1 MKNSKNIIPWSIQK
15 NIRLP
20 NVEKTLGSYFW
31 IKKKKYL
38 DFCSQLVNMNLG
50 FQNPDIIKAIIKQT
64 KKISFIGP
72 KFENENREKLADL
85 LTDLY
90 PGNMKKVF
98 FSDSGAR
105 ANEIAC
111 TIAKQY
117 SKKKKILAREITSY
131 HGATHYTASLSG
143 DARRRMIN
151 ASSPNVIFFSD
162 PIINSCPTGKSY
174 PNCKISK
181 PFEIEKI
188 LKKDKSIAAIILEP
202 ITGSAGRI
210 IPPKGYYES
219 LRKICDKYDVLL
231 IFDEIMTGFGRTGK
245 WFGANH
251 WAAKPDI
258 VTLAKGI
265 TGGMMPLGATLISNK
280 ISKFYEN
287 EYFPTGLTNYAHPIS
302 CAAAIASIKTYKKRN
317 LIKKSEKLGFFIDKK
332 FLKMKKKFK
341 CIGDV
346 RGKGLFYA
354 IEFVKNEKKDR
365 LVKWTYKNY
374 FKESLPMKNLFK
386 FLWKNGLFCYGRYN
400 MLYICPPL
408 IVSKN
413 ELERGLNLIEKGISI
428 NIENKFF

>member
-15 NIRLP
+15 NTRLP
-20 NVEKTLGSYFW
+20 KVHKSLGSYFW
-31 IKKKKYL
+31 VKKKKYL

-50 FQNPDIIKAIIKQT
+50 FQNPNIIKAIIKQT
-64 KKISFIGP
+64 KKLCFIGP

-85 LTDLY
+85 LTNLY
-90 PGNMKKVF
+90 PGGMKKVF

-111 TIAKQY
+111 IIAKQY

-143 DARRRMIN
+143 DARRKMIK
-151 ASSPNVIFFSD
+151 ASSTNIIFFSD

-174 PNCKISK
+174 PNCKILK
-181 PFEIEKI
+181 PIEIEKI
-188 LKKDKSIAAIILEP
+188 FKKNKSIAAIILEP

-219 LRKICDKYDVLL
+219 LRKICDKYDVLI
-231 IFDEIMTGFGRTGK
+231 IFDEVMTGFGRTGK

-251 WAAKPDI
+251 WTAKPDI

-265 TGGMMPLGATLISNK
+265 TGGTMPLGATLISDK

-302 CAAAIASIKTYKKRN
+302 CAAAIESIKIYKKRN
-317 LIKKSEKLGFFIDKK
+317 LIKKSEKLGFLIDKK
-332 FLKMKKKFK
+332 LLKMKKKFK

-354 IEFVKNEKKDR
+354 IEFIKNEKKDR
-365 LVKWTYKNY
+365 LVEWTYKNY
-374 FKESLPMKNLFK
+374 FKESLLMKNLFM
-386 FLWKNGLFCYGRYN
+386 FLWENGLFCYGRYN

-408 IVSKN
+408 VISKR
-413 ELERGLNLIEKGISI
+413 ELEKGLNIIEKGISI
-428 NIENKFF
+428 NLENKLF

>member
-1 MKNSKNIIPWSIQK
+1 MKISKNIIPWSVQK
-15 NIRLP
+15 NIRLKK
-20 NVEKTLGSYFW
+20 VDKTLGSYFW

-38 DFCSQLVNMNLG
+38 DFCSQLVNLNLG
-50 FQNPDIIKAIIKQT
+50 FQNPNVIKAIIKQT

-111 TIAKQY
+111 IIAKQY
-117 SKKKKILAREITSY
+117 TKKKKILARKTTSY
-131 HGATHYTASLSG
+131 HGATNYSASFSG
-143 DARRRMIN
+143 DARRQMIN
-151 ASSPNVIFFSD
+151 ASNSNVVFFSD
-162 PIINSCPTGKSY
+162 PIIESCPTGKNY

-181 PFEIEKI
+181 PEEIEKI

-219 LRKICDKYDVLL
+219 LRKICDKHNVLI

-251 WAAKPDI
+251 WAAKPDL

-265 TGGMMPLGATLISNK
+265 TGGMMPLGATLISDK
-280 ISKFYEN
+280 ISKFYN
-287 EYFPTGLTNYAHPIS
+287 KEYFPTGLTNYAHPIS
-302 CAAAIASIKTYKKRN
+302 CAAAIESIKTYKKEN
-317 LIKKSEKLGFFIDKK
+317 LIKKSEKLGFLIDKK
-332 FLKMKKKFK
+332 LSKMKEKFK

-365 LVKWTYKNY
+365 IIDWTYKNY
-374 FKESLPMKNLFK
+374 FKESKLMRDLFN

-408 IVSKN
+408 VISRS
-413 ELERGLNLIEKGISI
+413 ELERGLNVIEKGISI
-428 NIENKFF
+428 NLENKLF

>member
-1 MKNSKNIIPWSIQK
+1 MKNSKNIIPWSVQK
-15 NIRLP
+15 NVKLLK
-20 NVEKTLGSYFW
+20 VDKTLGCYFW
-31 IKKKKYL
+31 IKNKKYL
-38 DFCSQLVNMNLG
+38 DFCSQLVNVNLG
-50 FQNPDIIKAIIKQT
+50 FQSPNIINAIIKQT

-72 KFENENREKLADL
+72 KFENENREKLADV
-85 LTDLY
+85 LTNLY

-111 TIAKQY
+111 IIAKHY
-117 SKKKKILAREITSY
+117 TKKNKILARKITSY
-131 HGATHYTASLSG
+131 HGATRYTASFSG
-143 DARRRMIN
+143 DARRQMIN
-151 ASSPNVIFFSD
+151 ASSNNVIFFSD
-162 PIINSCPTGKSY
+162 PIINSCPRGKNY
-174 PNCKISK
+174 PNCNISK
-181 PFEIEKI
+181 PNTIEKI
-188 LKKDKSIAAIILEP
+188 LKRNKSIAAIILEP

-219 LRKICDKYDVLL
+219 LRKICDKYNVLL

-265 TGGMMPLGATLISNK
+265 TGGIMPLGATLISKK
-280 ISKFYEN
+280 IAKFYEN

-302 CAAAIASIKTYKKRN
+302 CAAAIEAIKTYKKGN
-317 LIKKSEKLGFFIDKK
+317 LIKKSEKLGNLIEKK
-332 FLKMKKKFK
+332 LNIMKKKFK

-354 IEFVKNEKKDR
+354 IEFIKNKNGDR
-365 LVKWTYKNY
+365 LINWTYKNY
-374 FKESLPMKNLFK
+374 FKESTHMKNLFK
-386 FLWKNGLFCYGRYN
+386 FLLDNGMFCYGRYN
-400 MLYICPPL
+400 MIYICPPL
-408 IVSKN
+408 IIKKS
-413 ELERGLNLIEKGISI
+413 ELERGLNLIERGIEK